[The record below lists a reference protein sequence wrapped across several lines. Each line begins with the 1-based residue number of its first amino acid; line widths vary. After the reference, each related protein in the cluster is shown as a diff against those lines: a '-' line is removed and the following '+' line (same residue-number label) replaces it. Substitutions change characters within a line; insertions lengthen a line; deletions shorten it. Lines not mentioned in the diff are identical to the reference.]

1 MNLTRTLH
9 KLSVAHFLD
18 QRDNLTNVLKF
29 KKTRL
34 NVVAILIVLLAMPAI
49 TQATIIN
56 YTVSPLGGGQWQ
68 YDYMVQNDTLVGPI
82 AEFTIYF
89 QPNLY
94 ENLAVISSPLDWDS
108 IVIQPDTALPADGFF
123 DALSLS
129 AVLFPGGADGLFS
142 VSFNYLGAGTPY
154 EQVFEIYD
162 ANFNLLDSGI
172 TITSPVPE
180 PNTLFMLVIG
190 LFLLF
195 CYNNRRSVYHL

>member
-1 MNLTRTLH
+1 MNLSLN
-9 KLSVAHFLD
+9 LY
-18 QRDNLTNVLKF
+18 QRDSITKILGNCINAFSKF
-29 KKTRL
+29 KKARL
-34 NVVAILIVLLAMPAI
+34 NVVAILIALLSMPAI

-68 YDYMVQNDTLVGPI
+68 YDYMVENDSLVDPI

-94 ENLAVISSPLDWDS
+94 ENLAVISSPLDWDPL
-108 IVIQPDTALPADGFF
+108 VIQPDIGLPANGFF
-123 DALSLS
+123 DALSSS
-129 AVLFPGGADGLFS
+129 AGLLPGGTEGLFS

-154 EQVFEIYD
+154 EQVFEVYD
-162 ANFNLLDSGI
+162 ANFNLIDSGI

-180 PNTLFMLVIG
+180 PNTLLMLVIG
-190 LFLLF
+190 LFFLF